1 MKELESK
8 ALSDKAVEFWELVR
22 HTAKVEDLGPAQQ
35 AHFRRVEATGV
46 GVCAKCRWKSGC
58 MNCDVEKAWNYC
70 LKWELGLRCIDLTQ
84 FQEGNQAP
92 KLSGGGGLSRV
103 VEEKHYYIIVV
114 AVVVGDVVV
123 LWWCVTLCC
132 MVKYTQPAQ

>member
-1 MKELESK
+1 M
-8 ALSDKAVEFWELVR
+8 
-22 HTAKVEDLGPAQQ
+22 
-35 AHFRRVEATGV
+35 
-46 GVCAKCRWKSGC
+46 
-58 MNCDVEKAWNYC
+58 
-70 LKWELGLRCIDLTQ
+70 KWELGLRCIDLTQ

-123 LWWCVTLCC
+123 LWWCVIVYVVWRSIHDIHNNLL
-132 MVKYTQPAQ
+132 P